1 MNEIILGV
9 KVGIRESSKRP
20 GLLEA
25 RLTWGGKRKS
35 FYDRSR
41 EGLLTKVKQY
51 LEQSQAIKEVAVR
64 ADLLDDLGYW
74 VATNLGPHYAAIPNK
89 NTRVKGLWA
98 VGVVSK
104 AATGTSIRSLT
115 LAQTQSVWA
124 RVRATTESAHTQRT
138 LLGVFSRSLRLLQR
152 EGKIPYNFAEELSRP
167 KLPKRKH
174 VPSPADVMKVLLM
187 FKDDYLGPKLFLEFV
202 LGLCD
207 EEACNAR
214 LEDFDG
220 ESLFVRGTK
229 TAYRERS
236 IALPPEIAGILAG
249 YARNRRRYFV
259 ENTRGNPVCPGSTRD
274 LKLRFEKA
282 GVKWCGNHGLR
293 HAFGAIETAV
303 GCPPSIRLAILGQSL
318 TGLVQHMYVHPDQ
331 EEMRVWLAKW
341 AKFLNLCL
349 VPEWGT
355 TGVQSLLVTPKK
367 EKTGSK
373 FGGA

>member
-41 EGLLTKVKQY
+41 EGLRAKVKQY
-51 LEQSQAIKEVAVR
+51 LEQAQAIKEVAVR

-74 VATNLGPHYAAIPNK
+74 IATNLGPHYAANPNK

-124 RVRATTESAHTQRT
+124 RVKATTESAHTQRT
-138 LLGVFSRSLRLLQR
+138 LLGVLFKSLRLLHR
-152 EGKIPYNFAEELSRP
+152 EGKIPYNFAEELTRP
-167 KLPKRKH
+167 KLTKRKH
-174 VPSPADVMKVLLM
+174 VPSPEEAMKVLLM
-187 FKDDYLGPKLFLEFV
+187 FRDDFLGPKLFLEFV

-229 TAYRERS
+229 TAYRERT
-236 IALPPEIAGILAG
+236 IYLPPEIATVLAG
-249 YARNRRRYFV
+249 YAKARRRYFV
-259 ENTRGNPVCPGSTRD
+259 ENTKGNPVCAGSTRD
-274 LKLRFEKA
+274 MKLRFAKA
-282 GVKWCGNHGLR
+282 GVTWCGNHGLR
-293 HAFGAIETAV
+293 HGFGAIETAV

-318 TGLVQHMYVHPDQ
+318 KGLVQHQYVHPGPA
-331 EEMRVWLAKW
+331 EMRDWLSKW
-341 AKFLNLCL
+341 AEFLNLCL

-355 TGVQSLLVTPKK
+355 TGVQSLLLPPKK
-367 EKTGSK
+367 EKTASK
-373 FGGA
+373 